1 MATSSLSY
9 PPQEFTFKEVQLVVR
24 ETPSIPAKLEPFVGV
39 RFSSSDQV
47 FKVLNDLKS
56 MDVETFLCLHLDS
69 KNTIK
74 ALQVISIGSL
84 GSSLVHP
91 REVFRSAILNGAA
104 GVIFAHNHP
113 SGDPAPSKEDLD
125 ITRRLCEVGRLIGIK
140 CLDHIIIGQGRYFS
154 FADQGLMSG
163 GEHD

>member
-1 MATSSLSY
+1 MAKASLL
-9 PPQEFTFKEVQLVVR
+9 QQFTFKEVQLVVR
-24 ETPSIPAKLEPFVGV
+24 EAPSIPAKLKPFVGV
-39 RFSSSDQV
+39 HFNSSLQV
-47 FKVLNDLKS
+47 FRILSDLKS
-56 MDVETFLCLHLDS
+56 MDVETFLCLHLDC
-69 KNTIK
+69 KNTIR
-74 ALQVISIGSL
+74 ALQVVSIGSL

-125 ITRRLCEVGRLIGIK
+125 ITRRLCEVGKLIGIR
-140 CLDHIIIGQGRYFS
+140 CLDHIIIGQGYFS

>member
-1 MATSSLSY
+1 MATPSLSY
-9 PPQEFTFKEVQLVVR
+9 PPQQFTFKEVQLVVR
-24 ETPSIPAKLEPFVGV
+24 ETPSIPAQLEPFVGV
-39 RFSSSDQV
+39 KFSSSDQV

-56 MDVETFLCLHLDS
+56 LEVETFLCLHLDS

-74 ALQVISIGSL
+74 ALHVVSIGSL

-113 SGDPAPSKEDLD
+113 SGDPAPSDEDLQ
-125 ITRRLCEVGRLIGIK
+125 ITKRLCEVGKVIGIR
-140 CLDHIIIGQGRYFS
+140 CLDHIVIGSGRYFS
-154 FADQGLMSG
+154 FADQGLM
-163 GEHD
+163 

>member
-1 MATSSLSY
+1 MAARSLTY
-9 PPQEFTFKEVQLVVR
+9 PPQQFTFKEVQLVVR
-24 ETPSIPAKLEPFVGV
+24 ETPSIPAQLEPFVGV
-39 RFSSSDQV
+39 KFSSSDQV

-56 MDVETFLCLHLDS
+56 LEVETFLCLHLDS

-74 ALQVISIGSL
+74 ALHVVSIGSL

-113 SGDPAPSKEDLD
+113 SGDPAPSDEDLQ
-125 ITRRLCEVGRLIGIK
+125 ITKRLCEVGKLIGIR
-140 CLDHIIIGQGRYFS
+140 CLDHIIVGQGRYFS
-154 FADQGLMSG
+154 FADQGLI
-163 GEHD
+163 

>member
-24 ETPSIPAKLEPFVGV
+24 ETPSIPAQLEPFVGV
-39 RFSSSDQV
+39 KFSSSSQV

-56 MDVETFLCLHLDS
+56 MEVETFLCLHLDT

-74 ALQVISIGSL
+74 ALQVVSIGSL

-125 ITRRLCEVGRLIGIK
+125 ITRRLCEVGKLIGIR
-140 CLDHIIIGQGRYFS
+140 CLDHIVVGQGRYFS
-154 FADQGLMSG
+154 FADQGLI
-163 GEHD
+163 

>member
-24 ETPSIPAKLEPFVGV
+24 ETPSIPANVKPFVGV
-39 RFSSSDQV
+39 SFSSSAQV
-47 FKVLNDLKS
+47 FKVLSDLKS
-56 MDVETFLCLHLDS
+56 MDVETFLCLHLDC

-74 ALQVISIGSL
+74 ALQVVSIGSL

-104 GVIFAHNHP
+104 AVIFAHNHP
-113 SGDPAPSKEDLD
+113 SGDPAPSDEDLD
-125 ITRRLCEVGRLIGIK
+125 ITRRLCEVGKLIGIR

-163 GEHD
+163 GAHD

>member
-24 ETPSIPAKLEPFVGV
+24 ETPSIPADVKPFVGV
-39 RFSSSDQV
+39 SFSSSAQV
-47 FKVLNDLKS
+47 FKVLSDLKS
-56 MDVETFLCLHLDS
+56 MDVETFLCLHLDC

-74 ALQVISIGSL
+74 ALQVVSIGSL

-113 SGDPAPSKEDLD
+113 SGDPAPSDEDLQ
-125 ITRRLCEVGRLIGIK
+125 ITKRLSEVGKLIGIK
-140 CLDHIIIGQGRYFS
+140 CLDHLIIGSGRYFS
-154 FADQGLMSG
+154 FADQGLM
-163 GEHD
+163 